1 MHLQAPRHI
10 QLALLRP
17 GFLCDSSWFLSLST
31 QEPCM
36 TDDHDHLLVF
46 TLCAR
51 LADTVR
57 GAACSLLS
65 ALGKEIHWETEQD
78 REPGKV

>member
-1 MHLQAPRHI
+1 
-10 QLALLRP
+10 
-17 GFLCDSSWFLSLST
+17 
-31 QEPCM
+31 M

-46 TLCAR
+46 ALCAS
-51 LADTVR
+51 LADTVVLEGFRDTVR

-65 ALGKEIHWETEQD
+65 TLGKEIHREQD